1 VPQRPRYDAEQTAS
15 RSDHVYT
22 RALFSMSSGLGRM
35 VACAVIALASRTVPA
50 EPVEMLPNRGG
61 EKINERIQP
70 TYLGVQNSGEI
81 QPSPLPRTGDR
92 AIRPIARPHEWKVFN
107 LYHAESDFV
116 AG

>member
-1 VPQRPRYDAEQTAS
+1 
-15 RSDHVYT
+15 
-22 RALFSMSSGLGRM
+22 MSSGLGRM
-35 VACAVIALASRTVPA
+35 FACAVIALASRTVPA

-61 EKINERIQP
+61 EKINEKIQP
-70 TYLGVQNSGEI
+70 TYFGVQNSGEI

-107 LYHAESDFV
+107 LHYAESDFI